1 MVGSLGMPLK
11 VTPKRAKPSGDK
23 TPLKDPAVCVLH
35 ILQDSFLASNHR
47 ENGDIPSGV
56 YGVDIKGTIPRAQ
69 GYHHFP
75 YERCYGGRWQ
85 RALLGRHGIQA
96 GRNSEKIF
104 LECQVCVLFL
114 NKGRKVRYTFAF
126 TVVLS
131 NITQSIF

>member
-1 MVGSLGMPLK
+1 MSKASLEVKLPTIWRDEKQRWEESERREEQKRERERVRRSKVGAQKS
-11 VTPKRAKPSGDK
+11 
-23 TPLKDPAVCVLH
+23 
-35 ILQDSFLASNHR
+35 
-47 ENGDIPSGV
+47 
-56 YGVDIKGTIPRAQ
+56 YGKWGFIIKGTISRAQ